1 MLGVTAHREDNVFR
15 LKVTRVPRLGRP
27 AIVHNSTRVQQ
38 FLAGYYCASELCEDY
53 REVDDIFSGVL
64 ELKTEGDTATRS
76 LSRQQLFH
84 ILQWCPVITAAAVNR
99 ATNAR
104 HASRT
109 VEKYAALARV
119 ASKALEGFLQKLPK
133 AARKVSVK
141 DCREAV
147 DGPYH
152 EELKALGLM

>member
-1 MLGVTAHREDNVFR
+1 MLGVTAHHEGNIHPHTV
-15 LKVTRVPRLGRP
+15 KRVPQPGRP
-27 AIVHNSTRVQQ
+27 ALVHDNTQVQR
-38 FLAGYYCASELCEDY
+38 FLAGYYCVSELCEDY

-64 ELKTEGDTATRS
+64 ELKTQGDTATRS

-84 ILQWCPVITAAAVNR
+84 ILQWCPVITATAVNR

-119 ASKALEGFLQKLPK
+119 ASKALEGFLRKLPK
-133 AARKVSVK
+133 GARKVSVK
-141 DCREAV
+141 DSRDAV

-152 EELKALGLM
+152 EELRALGLL